1 MPIGSPPFNLAG
13 HVSLVTGGT
22 AGIGLAMARG
32 LHAAGASVVICGRS
46 KQRCDAAADTFG
58 EDSRVIAI
66 VCDVSSE
73 RDVNRLVAMSVDH
86 FGRLDSCFA
95 NAGVSGADVPFTE
108 VDEDE
113 WWSVLKT
120 NLGGAFLTARAAA
133 RHMVGHGG
141 GSLIVTSSTA
151 SIYGRP
157 RGEAYAA
164 SKGAIDAMVRG
175 IAVELA
181 RHDVRANALLP
192 GFFDT
197 DIHRGAL
204 DLPAVKNKIFT
215 RIPLRRWGT
224 DDDIAGVA
232 VFLASPHARYIT
244 GQTLVVDGGYAVF

>member
-1 MPIGSPPFNLAG
+1 MTVGSTPFDLAG

-46 KQRCDAAADTFG
+46 QQRCDTAVDTFDD
-58 EDSRVIAI
+58 DSRVVAF
-66 VCDVSSE
+66 VCDVSKE
-73 RDVNRLVAMSVDH
+73 RDVDRLVASSVDH
-86 FGRLDSCFA
+86 FGGLNSCFA
-95 NAGVSGADVPFTE
+95 NAGISGADVAFTD

-120 NLGGAFLTARAAA
+120 NLGGAFLTARAAT
-133 RHMVGHGG
+133 RHMVDHGG
-141 GSLIVTSSTA
+141 GSVVVTSSTA

-181 RHDVRANALLP
+181 RYDVRANALLP

-197 DIHRGAL
+197 AIHGGNL
-204 DLPAVKNKIFT
+204 DLPAVRSKILT

-224 DDDIAGVA
+224 DADIAGVA

-244 GQTLVVDGGYAVF
+244 GQTLIVDGGYAAF